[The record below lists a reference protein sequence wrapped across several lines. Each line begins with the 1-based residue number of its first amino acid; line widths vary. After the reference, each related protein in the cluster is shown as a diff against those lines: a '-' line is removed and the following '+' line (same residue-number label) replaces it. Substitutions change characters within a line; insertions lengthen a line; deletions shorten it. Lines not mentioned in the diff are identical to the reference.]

1 MSEKKAYKDL
11 IDHFRN
17 WILDLPDSEVLM
29 PMLELRFT
37 PEDAE
42 FLSKFPHRPHTIE
55 ELSER
60 YNISADGLI
69 EMMKPMMRE
78 GFIYSVEGKS
88 AVRYSLP
95 DHLFS
100 FYRMPGWKNVDDAFN
115 RRLAPM
121 INKYYIDH
129 LGADF
134 MGHPTKGLRAIPV
147 KHTVSDTRQIIPYED
162 LLLYVDQEDYHT
174 VSTCACRHRHNLDP
188 DFETC
193 KHETLNCL
201 HFGRL
206 GRYIVNNDMGK
217 EITREETLEIL
228 AAAADAGLV
237 HGISNTQT
245 GMDTICNCCSCCCL
259 LLEAAVKLPPGERM
273 GHQRSNYML
282 EINHDTCKACGL
294 CAERCPVNALE
305 LRDKE
310 HVPEPEEGKKLKPKD
325 LKEILYNSDLCIG
338 CGVCAHKCPTQS
350 LSLKRRG
357 DAVEDIPKN
366 MSDSAVRMLEERGR
380 DMSELF

>member
-17 WILDLPDSEVLM
+17 WILDLPDSEILM

-37 PEDAE
+37 PEEAK
-42 FLSKFPHRPHTIE
+42 FLSRFPHRPHTVE
-55 ELSER
+55 ELSEK
-60 YNISADGLI
+60 YTIPADGLI
-69 EMMKPMMRE
+69 EMMKPMMKE
-78 GFIYSVEGKS
+78 GFIYSVEGRS

-115 RRLAPM
+115 RKLAPM
-121 INKYYIDH
+121 INRYYIDH

-147 KHTVSDTRQIIPYED
+147 KHTVKDTRQIIPYED
-162 LLLYVDQEDYHT
+162 LMLYVDQEDYHT

-206 GRYIVNNDMGK
+206 GQYIVKNDMGK

-237 HGISNTQT
+237 HGISNTQM
-245 GMDTICNCCSCCCL
+245 GMDTICSCCSCCCL
-259 LLEAAVKLPPGERM
+259 LLEADVKLPPGERM
-273 GHQRSNYML
+273 GHQRSNYIL

-310 HVPEPEEGKKLKPKD
+310 NAPEPEEGKKLKPKD
-325 LKEILYNSDLCIG
+325 LKEVLYNPDLCIG

-366 MSDSAVRMLEERGR
+366 MSDIAIRMMEERKR
-380 DMSELF
+380 DLSRIF